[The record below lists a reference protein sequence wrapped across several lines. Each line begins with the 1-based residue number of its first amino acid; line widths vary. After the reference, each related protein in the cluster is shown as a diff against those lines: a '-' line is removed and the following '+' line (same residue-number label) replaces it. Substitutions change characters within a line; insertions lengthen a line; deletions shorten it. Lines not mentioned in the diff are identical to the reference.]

1 MARSD
6 GWRFHDL
13 GRRMERA
20 INGCRL
26 AEMFGADAASPDDLT
41 VLLDLADSQISYRN
55 RYLTGV
61 SVLPVRDMVLLEPQ
75 NPRSLAYQAA
85 RIAEHLTALPVLA
98 TDGLP
103 EQPQR
108 LAGALAAILA
118 PMTGETMTMA
128 DLTDMESRL
137 LGLSDA
143 IGQRYFL
150 QWRKAE
156 KIEGAGLLS

>member
-1 MARSD
+1 
-6 GWRFHDL
+6 
-13 GRRMERA
+13 
-20 INGCRL
+20 
-26 AEMFGADAASPDDLT
+26 
-41 VLLDLADSQISYRN
+41 
-55 RYLTGV
+55 
-61 SVLPVRDMVLLEPQ
+61 MVLLEPQ